1 MDFSFTHKFSD
12 LAVSVD
18 GVDWYVTGSAEV
30 YRPREG
36 IHVPLQGIVIERLD
50 RLESLLAHEHFNFPL
65 DLLDSLQR
73 SVFEIEISTQLE
85 ADPKVSE
92 WFQDELEAC
101 L

>member
-1 MDFSFTHKFSD
+1 MTSFTYKFRD
-12 LAVSVD
+12 LAVSID
-18 GVDWYVTGSAEV
+18 GVDWYVTGSAEI

-36 IHVPLQGIVIERLD
+36 IHAPLQGIRIDRLD
-50 RLESLLAHEHFNFPL
+50 RLESGGVTEHANFPL

-73 SVFEIEISTQLE
+73 ISFEIDISTSLE

-92 WFQDELEAC
+92 WFESELEAC